1 MSKGGDQRDRE
12 RRMKARLESGYG
24 LTSGPLPNMNSD
36 EAKRFIQ
43 NLRGALRECQKDLED
58 AERRASI
65 QANIRKEIMRLRD
78 TDPEPPKWVLNPTKE
93 AKHGPGIPTLLASD
107 FHWGEVVDPKQ
118 VAGANEFNLRIA
130 RQRARVLVERTINLC
145 TRHMVQPSYPGIVFA
160 LGGDM
165 VSGDIHEELSET
177 NELPMG
183 PVLLDL
189 YGVLIWCIETL
200 ASTFGRV
207 YVPAVTGNHG
217 RMTRKPR
224 MKNRAGTSFDWIL
237 YALLERHFEKD
248 HRISFQV
255 ATAADASYKVMG
267 HAYLLSHGD
276 QFRGGDG
283 QVGALG
289 PILRGDLR
297 KRTRNGQI
305 DSSYQTLLLGHWHQ
319 YTHMERVIVNGS
331 LKGYDEYAYGNNFGY
346 EVARQ
351 ALFFTHPDHG
361 ITFACPVIL
370 QDNPFRKPDKK
381 DCVFGRVK

>member
-1 MSKGGDQRDRE
+1 MSPRTDKDRNKAALAE
-12 RRMKARLESGYG
+12 RMAGKNLTHHVLPTMTPKENAAFIRRLQQE
-24 LTSGPLPNMNSD
+24 
-36 EAKRFIQ
+36 I
-43 NLRGALRECQKDLED
+43 RELGKDLAD
-58 AERRASI
+58 AEQRASV
-65 QANIRKEIMRLRD
+65 QANIRREIFKLRD
-78 TDPEPPKWVLNPTKE
+78 AEPHVPNWVLKPTKE
-93 AKHGPGIPTLLASD
+93 IKHGPGIPTVLASD

-118 VAGANEFNLRIA
+118 VGGANVFNLRIA
-130 RQRARVLVERTINLC
+130 RERCRLLIERTIDLC
-145 TRHMVQPSYPGIVFA
+145 TRHMVQPKYPGIVFA

-177 NELPMG
+177 NELPIG
-183 PVLLDL
+183 PVLVDL

-207 YVPAVTGNHG
+207 HVPAVTGNHG

-237 YALLERHFEKD
+237 YAMLEKHFEKD
-248 HRISFQV
+248 SRVTFQV
-255 ATAADASYKVMG
+255 GTGSDVNYSVVG
-267 HAYLLSHGD
+267 HGYLLSHGD

-305 DSSYQTLLLGHWHQ
+305 DAAYQTLLLGHWHQ

-351 ALFFTHPDHG
+351 ALFFTHPEHG

-370 QDNPFRKPDKK
+370 QENPFRNITKNASW
-381 DCVFGRVK
+381 VSVR